1 MSQSINEFSRAFEI
15 KSNTVVCPRCLD
27 YYEPSTFEDSG
38 ICQNCEDA
46 ETDSEKIFGAGF
58 DPVKVERDIAEPDID
73 DPMPELMTRTL
84 AENMFGYVFNDQQK
98 ESA

>member
-15 KSNTVVCPRCLD
+15 KRNTVVCPRCLD
-27 YYEPSTFEDSG
+27 DYEPAEFQDVG
-38 ICQNCEDA
+38 ICPACGQA
-46 ETDSEKIFGAGF
+46 ETDSERTFGAGF
-58 DPVKVERDIAEPDID
+58 DPVKVERAIAEPDID
-73 DPMPELMTRTL
+73 DPVPELMTRTL